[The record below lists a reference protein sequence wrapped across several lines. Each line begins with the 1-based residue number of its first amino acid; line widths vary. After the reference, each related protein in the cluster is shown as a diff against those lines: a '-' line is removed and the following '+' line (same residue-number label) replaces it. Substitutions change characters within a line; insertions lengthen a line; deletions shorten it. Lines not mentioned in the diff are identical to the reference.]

1 MTNPTTLAAKDAEQ
15 IEQLRD
21 KALCMLAFVNE
32 ALKENVE
39 TMNWSGAPLEGLVHV
54 LGAVETA
61 LYEAKLLEAEK

>member
-1 MTNPTTLAAKDAEQ
+1 MTNSTTLAAKDAEQ

-39 TMNWSGAPLEGLVHV
+39 TMNWSGAPLEGLVHI
-54 LGAVETA
+54 LDAIETD
-61 LYEAKLLEAEK
+61 LCEAHLLEAGK